1 MTDLGV
7 NLLDFAPCK
16 IGVKD
21 LWPTD
26 IYRDLFFVVVISV
39 CLFVVRGGIVD
50 NLRTHHM
57 TNHITR
63 KEGVCVC
70 LGVCYKFVHFY

>member
-26 IYRDLFFVVVISV
+26 IYRDLFFVAVISV
-39 CLFVVRGGIVD
+39 CLLFVVVLLINSV
-50 NLRTHHM
+50 RTM
-57 TNHITR
+57 TNQLPTI
-63 KEGVCVC
+63 
-70 LGVCYKFVHFY
+70 